1 MQDPNPLPWGALDRY
16 QAQFIVRKNVGSS
29 GINYTAK
36 TSLSTKGH
44 FGSKV
49 ITKVEWNGHGDL
61 ATKLN
66 SDSEL
71 NDMIAKQTIKDATIY
86 VEPTNTAIR
95 IRSKWIII
103 FHLELPKNSL
113 KFMTVLLVTL
123 NLFKLST
130 NLVQENLLYLFL
142 LE

>member
-1 MQDPNPLPWGALDRY
+1 MQDPNPLPWGALDRF

-61 ATKLN
+61 VTKLN

-95 IRSKWIII
+95 IRSKWDNHISFGITK
-103 FHLELPKNSL
+103 ELFEIYDRIAGHIKS
-113 KFMTVLLVTL
+113 V
-123 NLFKLST
+123 
-130 NLVQENLLYLFL
+130 
-142 LE
+142 